1 MNLDLIS
8 EKNLNTQ
15 LTNDITKNEISKSQ
29 NNFIGDMFKNALNF
43 GVDLG
48 IKALVPDLI
57 EDQVL
62 DIKDAILE
70 NGFSDGVSTLMKKVD
85 EFKNSIKGIFTGNF
99 NTIQEI
105 ETATK
110 QGGIIKSVSKGLS
123 KGIDAGVKSGAIP
136 KPVGRIIKFAT
147 SKAYFKGKQMKKFD
161 TLDELNKKWYDAL
174 DKRDFNKMSKY
185 TDKISEISKDLVK
198 FSKIIDETKKI
209 EELHNFIKENNS
221 FDFAVG
227 IDGALM
233 KLD

>member
-1 MNLDLIS
+1 MFVAGGVGTAPVYPQVKWLKEHGYEADVIIGTRSKETLIF
-8 EKNLNTQ
+8 E
-15 LTNDITKNEISKSQ
+15 E
-29 NNFIGDMFKNALNF
+29 
-43 GVDLG
+43 
-48 IKALVPDLI
+48 
-57 EDQVL
+57 E
-62 DIKDAILE
+62 
-70 NGFSDGVSTLMKKVD
+70 
-85 EFKNSIKGIFTGNF
+85 
-99 NTIQEI
+99 
-105 ETATK
+105 
-110 QGGIIKSVSKGLS
+110 
-123 KGIDAGVKSGAIP
+123 
-136 KPVGRIIKFAT
+136 
-147 SKAYFKGKQMKKFD
+147 MKKFD

>member
-1 MNLDLIS
+1 
-8 EKNLNTQ
+8 
-15 LTNDITKNEISKSQ
+15 
-29 NNFIGDMFKNALNF
+29 MFKNALNF

-70 NGFSDGVSTLMKKVD
+70 NGFSDGVSTLMKKVE

-105 ETATK
+105 DTATK

-123 KGIDAGVKSGAIP
+123 KGIDAGIKSGAIP
-136 KPVGRIIKFAT
+136 KPVGRIIKAGKTTILNEF
-147 SKAYFKGKQMKKFD
+147 SSSLESQMKKQMKKFD